1 MRKFVSLIVLAVL
14 IVTNSYGQDSIIPI
28 SYHGHIYL
36 KGNIENADGN
46 FLFDTGALS
55 LYFDSTFY
63 ANKNFDYKNTIVAYI
78 GGAGS
83 SRQKAALIRD
93 TVNFKFGEYSYTT
106 PDVAILQLKPILGD
120 YADGILGVDYFK
132 QSVMEINYTDQY
144 IKLHKK
150 VNPEDIADYKKIKM
164 TKRDKK
170 LFIPASVQINDKL
183 TIKGEVLFDIGSGRS
198 ISITRATAKKYNL
211 DKQISQKVPYF
222 TKYGGIGGES
232 SSYNFRTNSVQI
244 EDYIL
249 DEVVMDYSDDKS
261 GALSSDK
268 YWGILGND
276 ILNRFDL
283 IIDFVNNDLYL
294 KPNQN
299 FAKPYNFSKL
309 SFSYVDRSQ
318 TKNAWIVTGLY
329 KNRDAQN
336 AGLEID
342 DQIIEVNGVKIQ
354 DIKFDKQVEFF
365 KNIDEVDLTI
375 IRNGETTKIQFALS
389 PIL

>member
-1 MRKFVSLIVLAVL
+1 MKKIISSIVLTVL
-14 IVTNSYGQDSIIPI
+14 IATNSYGQDDVVPI
-28 SYHGHIYL
+28 FYDGHIHL
-36 KGNIENADGN
+36 KGSIKNVDGN

-63 ANKNFDYKNTIVAYI
+63 ANKNLNYKNTVVAYI

-93 TVNFKFGEYSYTT
+93 TVNFKFGKYSYTT

-120 YADGILGVDYFK
+120 YADGILGIDYFK

-150 VNPEDIADYKKIKM
+150 VNPENIADYKKIKM

-183 TIKGEVLFDIGSGRS
+183 TIKGEVLFDIGSGGS
-198 ISITRATAKKYNL
+198 VYITGATARRHNL

-232 SSYNFRTNSVQI
+232 SSYTFRTNSVQVG
-244 EDYIL
+244 DYIL
-249 DEVVMDYSDDKS
+249 DEVVMNYSEDKS

-268 YWGILGND
+268 YIGVLGNN
-276 ILNRFDL
+276 ILDRFDL

-329 KNRDAQN
+329 KNRNAQN

-354 DIKFDKQVEFF
+354 DIEFEKQVEFF
-365 KNIDEVDLTI
+365 RNIDEIDLTI
-375 IRNGETTKIQFALS
+375 IRNGETKKIQFTLS